1 MDQVRVLTV
10 EHSAIRED
18 GIEVDASLETAAVAR
33 LPSGR
38 ERSCECHVRP

>member
-10 EHSAIRED
+10 DHSAIPED
-18 GIEVDASLETAAVAR
+18 GLEVDASLQPAAIACV
-33 LPSGR
+33 PSGR